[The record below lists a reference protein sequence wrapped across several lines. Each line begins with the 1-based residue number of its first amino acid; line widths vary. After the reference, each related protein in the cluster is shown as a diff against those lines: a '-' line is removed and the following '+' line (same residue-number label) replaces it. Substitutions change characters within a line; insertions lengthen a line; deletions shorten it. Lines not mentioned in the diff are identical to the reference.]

1 MLLQYGR
8 SKNQSHDHVDD
19 STMKQNIDITD
30 SETPAPTSLVLVPE
44 KDEAPETFDRDS
56 CTPLDAESVVIPN
69 LADNSTTLWTSM
81 DPDDSHSSFI
91 LKGGLSRE
99 FKKGYLKTILR

>member
-1 MLLQYGR
+1 MLLHYGR
-8 SKNQSHDHVDD
+8 SKNQSDDHVDD
-19 STMKQNIDITD
+19 STMEQNIDITD
-30 SETPAPTSLVLVPE
+30 IETPAPTSEILVPE

-69 LADNSTTLWTSM
+69 LADNSTTLWTAT

-91 LKGGLSRE
+91 LKGVLRRE
-99 FKKGYLKTILR
+99 FKNGSFEK